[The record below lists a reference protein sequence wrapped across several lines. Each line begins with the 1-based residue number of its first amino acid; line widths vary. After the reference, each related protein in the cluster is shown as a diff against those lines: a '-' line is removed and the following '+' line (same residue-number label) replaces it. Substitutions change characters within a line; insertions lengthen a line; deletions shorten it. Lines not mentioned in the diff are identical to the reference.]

1 VIAYFLA
8 VLLRV
13 DDPVTFTA
21 CVLGGFFLGAVPL
34 GLFLAGPPDLR
45 RKENAEMLLQ
55 RVVYEPFE
63 GEVEAAG
70 AAGTSVPDELRRQVR
85 LEGPDGSR
93 RYISWAW
100 GRGQPDY
107 FIDHAPASFFTGPPA
122 AERDAS
128 DDPLWRPLIGR
139 PVSVAHRD
147 ATWQVIEIR
156 SGTAVVYCCSF
167 QTDTVLVL
175 REPRPRPTRPGR
187 TRRST

>member
-1 VIAYFLA
+1 MIAYFLA

-70 AAGTSVPDELRRQVR
+70 AAGTSVPDELRRQV
-85 LEGPDGSR
+85 
-93 RYISWAW
+93 
-100 GRGQPDY
+100 Q
-107 FIDHAPASFFTGPPA
+107 
-122 AERDAS
+122 RDA
-128 DDPLWRPLIGR
+128 RG
-139 PVSVAHRD
+139 HD
-147 ATWQVIEIR
+147 APPQW
-156 SGTAVVYCCSF
+156 
-167 QTDTVLVL
+167 
-175 REPRPRPTRPGR
+175 R
-187 TRRST
+187 TRNSLLMVD